1 MRPARR
7 RTSSSTSAR
16 IPPRSRINISGRH
29 SGAPAGTAPAWEL
42 SQRVMPQELFRIRAA
57 AIRMCGVCLVESA
70 DTSGE
75 VADHRTARQSL
86 FYLSAAAVT
95 SQSTG
100 RASRSSSAWRTLR
113 PSSCRS
119 VCFWLAK
126 FFKKMTA
133 RNCAATQSAKKHR
146 AQAVHGHLPHSHLAD
161 GDGECQHVAWSVGG
175 ICEFDHIGASFVNDA
190 ANTAPLSEDPPVD
203 CAGRAQSLA
212 SRHCLGEGDVL
223 MLQREAIWRGGRL
236 AGARRVKNVVRLGV
250 EALHASLRG
259 QVSQLSLV
267 HSGRM
272 DLGRCVLERG
282 SKR

>member
-1 MRPARR
+1 LGQRCDLREHRVTDLRRARCDDAVTR
-7 RTSSSTSAR
+7 KVTAMTFGHATSATPNVILYVWTHPAKIADQYIR
-16 IPPRSRINISGRH
+16 TAFRS
-29 SGAPAGTAPAWEL
+29 AGTAPAWKL

-203 CAGRAQSLA
+203 CAG
-212 SRHCLGEGDVL
+212 
-223 MLQREAIWRGGRL
+223 
-236 AGARRVKNVVRLGV
+236 ARRAWRQGIAWVK
-250 EALHASLRG
+250 ATF
-259 QVSQLSLV
+259 
-267 HSGRM
+267 
-272 DLGRCVLERG
+272 
-282 SKR
+282 